1 MRIAI
6 CLKPVPDLATAYV
19 SKSRGELVEQSK
31 RVPNP
36 ADENAMALAL
46 SLRDGGEVAVFTV
59 GDEAAPD
66 ALRPLL
72 AMGADRAYLV
82 DDEQAQGGDAL
93 ADAKAL
99 AAAIRKAG
107 DFDLVLCGASSLVHE
122 VGQLGPRLA
131 EALGLPHATRVTS
144 AQVSGATVS
153 FSRAG
158 SLGEGSLSLPAV
170 LTVEPGCNS
179 PPLPNAITVMK
190 AARKPIDSVSVEELA
205 LEPDQVGAAGAAVR
219 LRLTQLPEP

>member
-46 SLRDGGEVAVFTV
+46 SLRDSGEVAVFTV

-144 AQVSGATVS
+144 AQISGTTVS

-170 LTVEPGCNS
+170 LTVEPGCNI

>member
-144 AQVSGATVS
+144 AQISGTTVS

-170 LTVEPGCNS
+170 LTVEPGCNI